1 MCVSRINSKTFSFK
15 KMSSKV
21 PTLSARNLKTG
32 KDQSARVVEIVHTT
46 HGKKDGG
53 SFDRYRAILRFSM
66 GPEEKPVKGSKFLN
80 SEELQNLRKAGVKIT
95 EGGHKAY
102 KPRVK
107 KEGEAKKKRAK
118 KVVKKVFD
126 LPFEGLTAEV
136 AEKKPKKP
144 RAKKAAAAGGAAK
157 KPKVAKPKVAKGD
170 RCDSY
175 ADAYRDRC
183 LDLIGN
189 AEQCDSIRQSRK
201 EYCGTREAWGR
212 HVRVAPQRSCDD
224 IRKTTLKKSKKDPGH
239 AEADA
244 NKAFSRCKKARAA
257 KKVGRY
263 TVGK

>member
-1 MCVSRINSKTFSFK
+1 MSSKV
-15 KMSSKV
+15 SKV
-21 PTLSARNLKTG
+21 PTLSATNLKT
-32 KDQSARVVEIVHTT
+32 KQKRDALVVGIVHTS
-46 HGKKDGG
+46 HGKKDGGG
-53 SFDRYRAILRFSM
+53 SFDRYRAILKFSM
-66 GPEEKPVKGSKFLN
+66 GPGEQPVNGSKFLN
-80 SEELQNLRKAGVKIT
+80 SEELQRLQRQGVKIT
-95 EGGHKAY
+95 EGGHKEY
-102 KPRVK
+102 KPREK
-107 KEGEAKKKRAK
+107 KDGEAKKKRAK

-144 RAKKAAAAGGAAK
+144 RAKKAAAAGSAEK
-157 KPKVAKPKVAKGD
+157 KSRVAKPKVAGATKKPRVAKPKVD

-201 EYCGTREAWGR
+201 EYCGTREALGR
-212 HVRVAPQRSCDD
+212 HVRVAKQRTCRE
-224 IRKTTLKKSKKDPGH
+224 IRETTLKKSKKERGH

-244 NKAFSRCKKARAA
+244 NKAYSRCKKARAA